1 MAKAEVF
8 LADDSNERI
17 ASGSIDIS
25 KVPNFKLAVA
35 LRTSE
40 NRSYE
45 GPVSMFCEDIQTKEK
60 IKIQG
65 FDDHV
70 TISSS
75 FEVPL
80 YSYWLRKSNLQL
92 ADGHTYRVIVMGQ
105 IEGKDVELKNPK
117 EPTCYLKRKGDILT
131 LYHGVPTGIDTAPT
145 ATTSFD
151 IRYDGNQLIVSGNGL
166 RILRLYNIDGRL
178 VKQASTTDGSHA
190 TISLQGLEQGVYLLR
205 VEAGKL
211 HRTYKFFH
219 QSDTEAL
226 Q

>member
-1 MAKAEVF
+1 
-8 LADDSNERI
+8 
-17 ASGSIDIS
+17 
-25 KVPNFKLAVA
+25 
-35 LRTSE
+35 
-40 NRSYE
+40 
-45 GPVSMFCEDIQTKEK
+45 MFCEDIQTKEK
-60 IKIQG
+60 IKIRG

-117 EPTCYLKRKGDILT
+117 APTCYLKRKGDILT
-131 LYHGVPTGIDTAPT
+131 LYHDVPTGIETVPT

-151 IRYDGNQLIVSGNGL
+151 VMRKGDQLMVSGSDL
-166 RILRLYNIDGRL
+166 RILRLYNVGGRL
-178 VKQASTTDGSHA
+178 VKQVPAMDGSYA

-205 VEAGKL
+205 VEAEKQY
-211 HRTYKFFH
+211 HTYKFIH
-219 QSDTEAL
+219 QTDTEAP
-226 Q
+226 